1 MLDLDLTA
9 PSSVNLRVP
18 DCELTMYWGILFLL
32 RAVSI
37 GPFCTIGAGVR
48 LGSGCQ
54 LHPGSHLF
62 DDTKLGLNCIL
73 LVDKNSQKFK
83 INDSEYKIWENNI

>member
-9 PSSVNLRVP
+9 PISVNLRVA
-18 DCELTMYWGILFLL
+18 DCELIMYRGILFLL
-32 RAVSI
+32 LGVSV

-54 LHPGSHLF
+54 LNPGSHIF
-62 DDTKLGLNCIL
+62 GDTELGLNCVL
-73 LVDKNSQKFK
+73 LT
-83 INDSEYKIWENNI
+83 